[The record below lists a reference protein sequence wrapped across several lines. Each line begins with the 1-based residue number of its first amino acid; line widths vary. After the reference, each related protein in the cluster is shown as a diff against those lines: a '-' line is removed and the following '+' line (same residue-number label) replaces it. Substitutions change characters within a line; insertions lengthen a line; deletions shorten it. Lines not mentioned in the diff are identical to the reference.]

1 MASYPILSVICGPTA
16 SILTARF
23 KLGLAHALG
32 PFTICFY
39 TRKDDGS
46 RRVRKSVIE
55 SCFGISQFL
64 VLLGDMI
71 CPCVIP
77 RWRVVTEGTNPGLN
91 PIRWEY

>member
-1 MASYPILSVICGPTA
+1 MTA
-16 SILTARF
+16 
-23 KLGLAHALG
+23 
-32 PFTICFY
+32 
-39 TRKDDGS
+39 GS

-91 PIRWEY
+91 PGNTDICIPTISTVLREARRKAVALAKIIEAAESFGKPVAFA